1 MKEKLSVIL
10 VNYNGKRYN
19 DKCIASI
26 LKSQGKEQIQVVVVD
41 NASTD
46 GTLEALRQNWGADER
61 VYIISLD
68 RNYGFSKA
76 NNEGIK
82 WAAAQGYQY
91 IMLLNN
97 DTEIEPQ
104 TVYRML
110 ECQRRTGG
118 IVIPSFAVRK
128 NTRNLI

>member
-46 GTLEALRQNWGADER
+46 GSLEALRQNWGADER

-110 ECQRRTGG
+110 ECQTSTG
-118 IVIPSFAVRK
+118 
-128 NTRNLI
+128 